1 MNLNTLV
8 ERAAEAVAK
17 IPYLAGM
24 PVIVEEKGDTAN
36 RLNVAIG
43 KTKFAVV
50 VGWNGFES
58 GANSS
63 RTVYGKAR
71 IVVSVYEQPVVNRRV
86 NGARTLLNAAQEI
99 AKALNLFTAEG
110 GNAPLVFRKI
120 TPVAELGD
128 GKTVACDVELET
140 ESTL

>member
-8 ERAAEAVAK
+8 ERTAEAVVK
-17 IPYLAGM
+17 IPCLAGI

-36 RLNVAIG
+36 KLQMAIA
-43 KTKFAVV
+43 KTKFAVI

-63 RTVYGKAR
+63 KTVYGKAR
-71 IVVSVYEQPVVNRRV
+71 IVVSVYEQPVVNRKTE
-86 NGARTLLNAAQEI
+86 GAQTLLNAAQEI
-99 AKALNLFTAEG
+99 AKHLNLFSADG
-110 GNAPLVFRKI
+110 GNSPLVFRKI
-120 TPVAELGD
+120 TPVTELGD

>member
-8 ERAAEAVAK
+8 ERAAKRVEE
-17 IPYLAGM
+17 IPYLSGI

-36 RLNVAIG
+36 RLQVGIA
-43 KTKFAVV
+43 KTKFAVI

-71 IVVSVYEQPVVNRRV
+71 LVVSVYEQPVVNRKSEGV
-86 NGARTLLNAAQEI
+86 PTLLNAAQEI
-99 AKALNLFTAEG
+99 AKELNLFTAEG
-110 GNAPLVFRKI
+110 GNAPIVFRKI
-120 TPVAELGD
+120 TPISELGD
-128 GKTVACDVELET
+128 GKTVACDVEFET